1 MESVIFASYLLS
13 LSAISVNLIRAKLQD
28 DFENELKD
36 LREYDLSYEKIKIGV
51 DRIDDGKFIVLAN
64 HKGVKP
70 KAEEGKEPPVPVPL
84 FAHTIPYANILDPVR
99 YFQVSSAIA
108 LI

>member
-1 MESVIFASYLLS
+1 MESVIFASYILS

-36 LREYDLSYEKIKIGV
+36 LREYDLSYEKIKLGV
-51 DRIDDGKFIVLAN
+51 DKIEEGKFVVLAN

-70 KAEEGKEPPVPVPL
+70 KAEDGEEAPVPTPL

-99 YFQVSSAIA
+99 YFQVSKPLVIS
-108 LI
+108 